1 MQQLFRLGI
10 SVVDMVLYLIFLDCF
25 LQPFEKIRRWQMY
38 LYAIL
43 LGVVQAYVARF
54 LEIDIQQIVLYIIL
68 HVFMSILFVNAFHN
82 VWFLL

>member
-43 LGVVQAYVARF
+43 LDF
-54 LEIDIQQIVLYIIL
+54 
-68 HVFMSILFVNAFHN
+68 
-82 VWFLL
+82 